1 VIFILDPDIC
11 NTAKL
16 FYKQLPPP
24 LPPGR
29 DRGNFLLKVEFF
41 NAHSNTHKEKALLQI
56 LLDFD
61 LA

>member
-1 VIFILDPDIC
+1 MQYSKIILQ
-11 NTAKL
+11 TTS
-16 FYKQLPPP
+16 PP